1 MKKLVTAFAIA
12 TLVATPAFA
21 KTSHPRQ
28 SAATQAVGP
37 FIVSEAGYDAYAAAN
52 GDNAQYG
59 PARDLRRRLRPLGS
73 GSEHPRSADARVS
86 VLARQRPIIRPYK

>member
-37 FIVSEAGYDAYAAAN
+37 FIVSEAGYGAYAEAN
-52 GDNAQYG
+52 GDNTQYG
-59 PARDLRRRLRPLGS
+59 PRVISYGDYVRWDPDPNIRVQLMREYPFLLGN
-73 GSEHPRSADARVS
+73 G
-86 VLARQRPIIRPYK
+86 Q